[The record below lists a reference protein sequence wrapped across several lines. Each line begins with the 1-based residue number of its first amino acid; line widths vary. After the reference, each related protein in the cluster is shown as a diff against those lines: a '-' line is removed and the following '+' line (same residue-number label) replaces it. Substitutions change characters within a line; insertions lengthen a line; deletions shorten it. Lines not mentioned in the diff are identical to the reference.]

1 MATEWQRLAFP
12 NWLLRPSLFV
22 DIDARFGQRILRA
35 MPAPPDRARQLPWL
49 RLHLFMRDCSRCRGG
64 RTPRSRQWRGL
75 SREARSSA
83 SLSSA
88 CVTSGVSRAAIVIE
102 RRSAEGKPERLNAL
116 AAELVRR
123 NVDVILTS
131 GE

>member
-1 MATEWQRLAFP
+1 
-12 NWLLRPSLFV
+12 
-22 DIDARFGQRILRA
+22 
-35 MPAPPDRARQLPWL
+35 
-49 RLHLFMRDCSRCRGG
+49 
-64 RTPRSRQWRGL
+64 
-75 SREARSSA
+75 
-83 SLSSA
+83 
-88 CVTSGVSRAAIVIE
+88 VSRAAIVIE